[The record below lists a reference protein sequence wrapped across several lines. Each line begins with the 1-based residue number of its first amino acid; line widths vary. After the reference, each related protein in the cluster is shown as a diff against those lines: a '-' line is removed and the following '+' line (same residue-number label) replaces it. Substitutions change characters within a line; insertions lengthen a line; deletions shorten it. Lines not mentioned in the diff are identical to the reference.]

1 MAGIR
6 FLNVHRGWEDWLG
19 MLLGVMIVLSPWF
32 AGRAAG
38 ELPVLNAVAVGA
50 AVLLLA
56 ESELVDLH
64 RWEESL
70 ELLCGLWLIAAPF
83 VFEYTWAALSTWHF
97 ALGGIV
103 ALLAAIELW
112 QDRTLTDQQ
121 MAQHGQ

>member
-6 FLNVHRGWEDWLG
+6 LFNVHRSWEDWLG
-19 MLLGVMIVLSPWF
+19 MVVGVLILLSPWF

-38 ELPVLNAVAVGA
+38 ELPVLNAIAVGA

-97 ALGGIV
+97 VLGGIV
-103 ALLAAIELW
+103 TVLAVIELV
-112 QDRTLTDQQ
+112 QDWTVSDQE
-121 MAQHGQ
+121 MVRHGQ